1 MNVAEQIVSTTAPA
15 AAPAQATATA
25 EGAPPVAAPKEDDAI
40 SPKLGLIARKER
52 ALVQKQQEF
61 QKQQQEW
68 QKMKDELTARIKAM
82 EEKENIW
89 KTSPEKA
96 LEQYGH
102 NYQTLTER
110 MLAGGEMTPAALEKK
125 FNERFQTLEQ
135 QREAEKKA
143 QQEEQERQTK
153 EAANAAVES
162 YKEDLRGFIA
172 EKGGEYKLV
181 ALFDK
186 EAQTTYDTIDAYYQ
200 LHGKV
205 LSHDEAASLV
215 EKYFK
220 KLVDEANGV
229 LSPPKA
235 PAEGAEQDEP
245 TIGLSKTLSNQLQST
260 APSMLPPKTENDRLK
275 RAMAALG

>member
-1 MNVAEQIVSTTAPA
+1 MNVAEAIVAPTAPVNQEA
-15 AAPAQATATA
+15 AK
-25 EGAPPVAAPKEDDAI
+25 EPVAAPKEDDAI
-40 SPKLGLIARKER
+40 APKLGLIARKER

-68 QKMKDELTARIKAM
+68 QRHKDELSARLKAM
-82 EEKENIW
+82 EDKENLW

-96 LEQYGH
+96 LEEYGH

-143 QQEEQERQTK
+143 QLEEQENKKKQ
-153 EAANAAVES
+153 ESQAAIES
-162 YKEDLRGFIA
+162 YKEDLRQFIA
-172 EKGGEYKLV
+172 AKSDEYKLT

-186 EAQTTYDTIDAYYQ
+186 EAQVIYDTIDAYYE
-200 LHGKV
+200 LHEKI
-205 LSHDEAASLV
+205 LSHEEAASLV

-229 LSPPKA
+229 LNPPK
-235 PAEGAEQDEP
+235 PEDKVEDP
-245 TIGLSKTLSNQLQST
+245 TKGFGSNESISKTLSNTMQST
-260 APSMLPPKTENDRLK
+260 APSMLSPKNEADRIR